1 MRNRLMD
8 GLPFNKSQLQASYF
22 FIMCVLI
29 EGEVE
34 IENGFFKKLGEI
46 YFLPAFTVF
55 YLY

>member
-22 FIMCVLI
+22 FIMCVLV